1 MAIHNCYLIGVLL
14 CKQEALM
21 EARMK
26 IKIQVLP
33 LLSTMGS
40 IIFEFVF
47 SDQMHNN
54 VKTYFL
60 KFHWIKVFFKNKLW
74 ILKVEKI

>member
-47 SDQMHNN
+47 SDQMHND
-54 VKTYFL
+54 VKNLLTASAS
-60 KFHWIKVFFKNKLW
+60 KVLQFTGF
-74 ILKVEKI
+74 IVV

>member
-60 KFHWIKVFFKNKLW
+60 KFQSIFLRISCGF
-74 ILKVEKI
+74 LK